1 MNPFLHEVLLDSA
14 RILMLIIL
22 PLLVVTSLG
31 AFVSQ
36 MLLNAL
42 GIRSYAITLSLRVLL
57 VLGVL
62 LFSAPVVVEL
72 WFGLFRKTMIGE

>member
-1 MNPFLHEVLLDSA
+1 
-14 RILMLIIL
+14 MLIIL